1 MNHHLLLQLILSLIM
16 GMLLG
21 IFFFGGLWLTIKKMQ
36 KAAHPGLLILTSA
49 LCRTALTLTGF
60 WFVGIWLSETGRW
73 QRMTICLIGFMI
85 ARYVCT
91 RQARMADTSAP
102 RESVS

>member
-1 MNHHLLLQLILSLIM
+1 MNPPLMLQLIMSLII
-16 GMLLG
+16 GILLG

-36 KAAHPGLLILTSA
+36 TVARPWLLILVSA
-49 LCRTALTLTGF
+49 LCRTGLTLVGF
-60 WFVGIWLSETGRW
+60 WFIGIWLSETGRW
-73 QRMTICLIGFMI
+73 QRMTSCLIGFMI

-91 RQARMADTSAP
+91 RQARTANTSVP